1 MDINT
6 RQTLSYTHLKTIMD
20 TDTLKKTLTTIIN
33 TPRTVIT
40 VMVQPLV
47 GGTIS
52 TSQIMRI
59 LITTLTLAVTHTPVP
74 TATVISGQET
84 TMSAQM
90 R

>member
-20 TDTLKKTLTTIIN
+20 TDTLKKTLTAIIN
-33 TPRTVIT
+33 TPRTVLT

-59 LITTLTLAVTHTPVP
+59 LITILTLTVTRTPVP
-74 TATVISGQET
+74 TATIISGQET

>member
-6 RQTLSYTHLKTIMD
+6 RQTLSYTHLTTIMD

-33 TPRTVIT
+33 TPRTVIP
-40 VMVQPLV
+40 VMAQPLV

-59 LITTLTLAVTHTPVP
+59 LITILTLTVTRTPVP
-74 TATVISGQET
+74 TATIISGQET
-84 TMSAQM
+84 AMSAQM